1 MVGRSVLAWGFGG
14 PPEGNPL
21 MAVGPD
27 LEKDSYC
34 GQHSWAAEGLSRAVQ
49 TSLDSLTLDI

>member
-1 MVGRSVLAWGFGG
+1 MLAWGFGG